1 MEGLGKN
8 GQGLVWSS
16 SSIKEVHRAVEDVMM
31 KEIDFTTINVR
42 HNDT

>member
-8 GQGLVWSS
+8 GQGLVWFS
-16 SSIKEVHRAVEDVMM
+16 SSIKEVHRAIEEVMM
-31 KEIDFTTINVR
+31 KEMDFTIINVR